1 MTILY
6 AGWTPTVKTPR
17 DLAIERLDKVAA
29 QMSAEDF
36 QVWLEDIARTAT
48 KVDDFRYA
56 ADNWL
61 ADDCHHCGDAMCKC
75 TYKSEIPY

>member
-6 AGWTPTVKTPR
+6 AGWTPTVKTAR
-17 DLAIERLDKVAA
+17 QKAIERLNLVAA

-36 QVWLEDIARTAT
+36 QVWLEDIARTA
-48 KVDDFRYA
+48 KSVADFHSA

-75 TYKSEIPY
+75 TYKSDIPY